1 MQYTDWGERA
11 ARWSGIRSE
20 TVDVHGTKV
29 HYLVTDQTRT
39 SEVPVH
45 LLVPNPANGAS
56 NWLDV
61 LAELRTHAHAIAVDL
76 PGTIAGHTTLPSR
89 RAASIETN
97 ALFLRH
103 FTDALELDQV
113 VVHGWSG
120 GGMIALLFADQAPER
135 VAGLV
140 LVVPA
145 LPPPLSDGEAR
156 MWQTLGRAGL
166 AVVAPVARALFRV
179 SGRRIL
185 AWNLRQLDDPA
196 SIAGS
201 RWHTG
206 GDLTKMSAEI
216 AGLMRDEMSAVE
228 PTRMESAVTVYAS
241 VMSLM
246 LVRRRPVLD
255 AVRRVEAPTLLV
267 WGDEDRLTPR
277 ASIDDWTAQR
287 PDWNLVVLHGVG
299 HAPPFEAPA
308 DYARTVIDWC
318 CRRASKCGP
327 ARATST
333 TSLPISWSRPARV
346 PPILPEPT
354 IT

>member
-1 MQYTDWGERA
+1 VQYTDWGERA

-29 HYLVTDQTRT
+29 HYLVTDQMRT

-45 LLVPNPANGAS
+45 LLVPNPANSAS

-61 LAELRTHAHAIAVDL
+61 LAELRPHAHAIAVDL
-76 PGTIAGHTTLPSR
+76 PGTIAGHTALPNR

-97 ALFLRH
+97 ALFLRD
-103 FTDALELDQV
+103 FADALELDRV
-113 VVHGWSG
+113 VVHGWSA

-166 AVVAPVARALFRV
+166 AIVAPVALVLLRV

-185 AWNLRQLDDPA
+185 AAQLRVLDDPA

-201 RWHTG
+201 KWNTG
-206 GDLTKMSAEI
+206 GDLTRMSPEI

-228 PTRMESAVTVYAS
+228 PTRLGSAVTVYAS
-241 VMSLM
+241 LMSLM
-246 LVRRRPVLD
+246 FVRRRPVLD
-255 AVRRVEAPTLLV
+255 AMRRVASPTLLV

-287 PDWNLVVLHGVG
+287 PDWNLVVLHRVG
-299 HAPPFEAPA
+299 HAPPFEVPA

-318 CRRASKCGP
+318 GP
-327 ARATST
+327 
-333 TSLPISWSRPARV
+333 RV
-346 PPILPEPT
+346 HDR
-354 IT
+354 